1 MTGPTL
7 REVLADAVQR
17 LRAAGVEDPGR
28 DARLLLAGALGL
40 RGSLAAADP
49 ARTITA
55 DEAAAVGRH
64 VAARAARQPVSQI
77 LGRRAFWGR
86 DFIVTPD
93 TLDPRPDTETL
104 VEVALAAPFA
114 RVLDLGTGTGCLL
127 LTLLAERPG
136 ATGLGTDVSPAAL
149 EVARRNAAA
158 LGLTD
163 RADLAIASWFEGV
176 GGNFD
181 LIVSNPP
188 YIAAA
193 EMAGLAPEV
202 RDWEP
207 RGALTDEGDGLGA
220 YRAIATGA
228 AAHLVPG
235 GRIAVE
241 IGLGQEGAV
250 AGFFRAAGLAG
261 VATHHDLT
269 GRVRVVSARRE

>member
-7 REVLADAVQR
+7 LEVLADAVQR